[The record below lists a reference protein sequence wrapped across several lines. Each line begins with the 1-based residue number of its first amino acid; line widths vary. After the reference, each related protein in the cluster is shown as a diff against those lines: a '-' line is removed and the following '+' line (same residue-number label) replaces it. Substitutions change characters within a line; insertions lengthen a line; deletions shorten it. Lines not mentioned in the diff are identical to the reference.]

1 MKRYIL
7 LWILTTLL
15 NFYLAGQEVY
25 FQQLGSKQGLSQS
38 SAISIWQDEIG
49 RMWFANN
56 VLNCYDGEAVRVF
69 RVSEHT
75 EGVEDSYIH
84 ALCGNNSMLF
94 FLAENQLIGLD
105 LNTEAFTVTGIR
117 TNTICYSN
125 DQVYYESGGELA
137 VYDWQTQTNRT
148 VASLPQKDT
157 EITFILEMEKEIFW
171 LGTTSG
177 IYVIDAAQKQLKE
190 HILPDEHILYLY
202 KDSWHCIWI
211 ASQSRQI
218 HLYTPNQ
225 QIIPLKIE
233 NRTNDSLFNN
243 NNIYCIQEDIKGV
256 IWIGTLTGVYQLSRS
271 DIKDRFIL
279 RNHILEQIVVS
290 ALFSDR
296 QGTIWVGPYYGDVLY
311 HNPLVDNYTYY
322 TTDDSHPEWL
332 HGVIITQ
339 ITEDK
344 DGNLYVASGGSGIN
358 TLKPGSNSFEHITTA
373 NGLPQ
378 NRVRDIWYDKEHNRL
393 FISAFM
399 EGVFYLDL
407 YTKKIHPV
415 QSPLISSV
423 HQRIIEKIIPYKN
436 DLLLHT
442 QNGIFKLNRE
452 TLQISWFLEDDA
464 LRELCS
470 GIIRAIHIDERDIL
484 WVSSYDRGLFSIDL
498 KNNKAL
504 HRYGDGLTD
513 KSVIPSAIINICGN
527 MRQGLYFITQKSG
540 LLKYNAAENTF
551 HLFNE
556 EKDQLLSNICYN
568 MVFSPNGNLVLTTN
582 KGVSLIN
589 IAADNSMQV
598 VYNIRINPSSPLTGL
613 TGDCGM
619 YISPKDHRIFVGGF
633 FGLLC
638 FSEKD
643 IPIGQDLYS
652 MYFSSLQIN
661 NKLIKP
667 GSSLLDKNFYQV
679 DKLTLPHN
687 QNTINITFASSSYLS
702 SRATQ
707 YAYKLEG
714 LDDFWTETNHKTI
727 IYNSLRPG
735 KYKLIVRETENTDK
749 KAELAITINPPVWAT
764 LPAILIYLSVFLLS
778 VWQII
783 RFNRSKSLLR
793 ASLEIEQRENLRIEE
808 SNRNKMDFFINI
820 SNEFRTPLTL
830 ILSRLDHLSDDL
842 PAVSKNKIEKIK
854 RQASRLQDLITEMLD
869 FRKMEQNKLT
879 LKMGNH
885 NIIQFLQG
893 ICATFDDYAEEK
905 QLSFRF
911 NHTNE
916 PLQIW
921 FDQKQMQ
928 KVFYHLLMFI
938 FRTASA
944 KDSITVSIH
953 RAAGYVKIHITHKEI
968 TINENEANQLLE
980 ALNNNLV
987 FQHITSF
994 SDGAMGI
1001 AFSKGVLQLHKGELS
1016 AIHENNKTTVIISLL
1031 SGSSHIDMKDI
1042 EEPVEEAMTLLP
1054 PVINTGYLARDAFA
1068 SEEEEEE
1075 EESNREKRPRM
1086 LLIEEEL
1093 EMCDLFKESFS
1104 LTYEVI
1110 GIQDAKAAYDFAIR
1124 EIPDIILCETHLPET
1139 SGIELCSMLKSN
1151 LKTDHI
1157 PVILLSSQPSEE
1169 QTMESIRCE
1178 ADYYFVKPFNMK
1190 VLFLRCNY
1198 LVRSRRKILQH
1209 VPTESYQKI
1218 IEMATNE
1225 REQEFLAAANQVVE
1239 KNWENPDFDTQLWS
1253 RELNM
1258 SRTRFFNQIKKIT
1271 GTTPND
1277 YLLSL
1282 KMNKARALLQHEK
1295 NFTISEIAYQLGF
1308 TNPAYFTKCFKKQFG
1323 ITPQEYRKK

>member
-15 NFYLAGQEVY
+15 NFCLAGQEVY

-84 ALCGNNSMLF
+84 ALCGNNSTLF
-94 FLAENQLIGLD
+94 FLAENQLLEFD
-105 LNTEAFTVTGIR
+105 LNTETFTVTGIK

-125 DQVYYESGGELA
+125 DQIYYESGGELS
-137 VYDWQTQTNRT
+137 VYDWKNQTSRAI
-148 VASLPQKDT
+148 VSLPQKET
-157 EITFILEMEKEIFW
+157 EITFILEIEKDIFW
-171 LGTTSG
+171 LGTTTG
-177 IYVIDAAQKQLKE
+177 IYVVDAAQKQLKE
-190 HILPDEHILYLY
+190 HLLADEHILYLY
-202 KDSWHCIWI
+202 KDSWHYVWI
-211 ASQSRQI
+211 ASQSKQI
-218 HLYTPNQ
+218 HLYMPNQ

-233 NRTNDSLFNN
+233 NKTNGHLFN

-271 DIKDRFIL
+271 DVKDSFIL
-279 RNHILEQIVVS
+279 RNHILKQIIVS
-290 ALFSDR
+290 ALFSDK

-332 HGVIITQ
+332 HGVVITQ

-344 DGNLYVASGGSGIN
+344 EGTLYVASGGSGIN

-378 NRVRDIWYDKEHNRL
+378 NRIRDIWYDKEHNRL

-399 EGVFYLDL
+399 EGIFYLDL

-415 QSPLISSV
+415 KSPLISSV

-442 QNGIFKLNRE
+442 QNGIFKLDRE
-452 TLQISWFLEDDA
+452 SLQISWFLEDEE

-484 WVSSYDRGLFSIDL
+484 WVSSYYRGLFSIDL

-504 HRYGDGLTD
+504 HQYGDGLTD
-513 KSVIPSAIINICGN
+513 KSIIPSAIINICGN

-556 EKDQLLSNICYN
+556 ENDHLLSNICYN
-568 MVFSPNGNLVLTTN
+568 MIFSPGGNLVLTTN

-589 IAADNSMQV
+589 VAADNSMQV
-598 VYNIRINPSSPLTGL
+598 LYNIRINPSSPLTAM
-613 TGDCGM
+613 TGDCGL

-643 IPIGQDLYS
+643 IPGGQDLYS

-714 LDDFWTETNHKTI
+714 LDEFWTETNHKTI

-749 KAELAITINPPVWAT
+749 KVELAITIDPPIWAT
-764 LPAILIYLSVFLLS
+764 LPAILIYLSVFFLS
-778 VWQII
+778 IWQII
-783 RFNRSKSLLR
+783 RFNRSKSQLR
-793 ASLEIEQRENLRIEE
+793 TSLEIEQRENLRIEE
-808 SNRNKMDFFINI
+808 SNRTKMDFFINI

-830 ILSRLDHLSDDL
+830 ILSRLDHLSYDL

-854 RQASRLQDLITEMLD
+854 RQASRLQDLISEMLD
-869 FRKMEQNKLT
+869 FRKMEQNKLS
-879 LKMGNH
+879 LRMENY
-885 NIIQFLQG
+885 NIIQFLQS

-916 PLQIW
+916 PVQLW

-928 KVFYHLLMFI
+928 KVFYNLLLFI
-938 FRTASA
+938 FKTASA

-968 TINENEANQLLE
+968 TIHENKANQLLE
-980 ALNNNLV
+980 MLNNNHV
-987 FQHITSF
+987 FQHMTSF
-994 SDGAMGI
+994 SDGVMGI

-1042 EEPVEEAMTLLP
+1042 EKPVEEVTPILP
-1054 PVINTGYLARDAFA
+1054 PVIGIGHLAGDAF
-1068 SEEEEEE
+1068 SPEDEEEDN
-1075 EESNREKRPRM
+1075 SREKRPRM
-1086 LLIEEEL
+1086 LLIEEEP
-1093 EMCDLFKESFS
+1093 EMCELFKESFS

-1124 EIPDIILCETHLPET
+1124 EIPDIILCETHLPEI

-1169 QTMESIRCE
+1169 QALESIRCE

-1190 VLFLRCNY
+1190 LLFLRCNY

-1209 VPTESYQKI
+1209 VPTENHQKI

-1225 REQEFLAAANQVVE
+1225 REQEFLAAANQIVE
-1239 KNWENPDFDTQLWS
+1239 ENWENPDFDTQLWS

-1282 KMNKARALLQHEK
+1282 KMNKAQALLQHEK

-1308 TNPAYFTKCFKKQFG
+1308 TNPAYFSKCFKKQFG

>member
-1 MKRYIL
+1 MRRYIL
-7 LWILTTLL
+7 LWILTILF
-15 NFYLAGQEVY
+15 NFCLAGQEVY
-25 FQQLGSKQGLSQS
+25 FQQLGSKQGLSQA

-94 FLAENQLIGLD
+94 FLAENQLIGFD
-105 LNTEAFTVTGIR
+105 LNTEIFTVTGIK

-125 DQVYYESGGELA
+125 DRIYYESGEELS
-137 VYDWQTQTNRT
+137 VYDWKTRT
-148 VASLPQKDT
+148 SRVVASLPQKDT
-157 EITFILEMEKEIFW
+157 EIAFILEMEKEILW

-177 IYVIDAAQKQLKE
+177 IYVVDAAQQQIKE
-190 HILPDEHILYLY
+190 HMLADEHILYLY
-202 KDSWHCIWI
+202 KDSWHCVWI
-211 ASQSRQI
+211 ASQSKQI

-233 NRTNDSLFNN
+233 NKTNGPVFN

-271 DIKDRFIL
+271 DIKDSFIL
-279 RNHILEQIVVS
+279 QNHILEQIIVS

-322 TTDDSHPEWL
+322 TTDNSHPEWL

-344 DGNLYVASGGSGIN
+344 EGNLYVASGGSGIN
-358 TLKPGSNSFEHITTA
+358 TLKPGSNTFEHITTA

-378 NRVRDIWYDKEHNRL
+378 NRIRDIWYDKEYNRL
-393 FISAFM
+393 FISVFM
-399 EGVFYLDL
+399 EGLFYLDL
-407 YTKKIHPV
+407 STKKIRPV
-415 QSPLISSV
+415 ESPLVSSV

-436 DLLLHT
+436 GLLLHT
-442 QNGIFKLNRE
+442 QNGIFKLDRE
-452 TLQISWFLEDDA
+452 SLQISWFLEDEE

-484 WVSSYDRGLFSIDL
+484 WVSSYYRGLFSIDL
-498 KNNKAL
+498 KSGKAL
-504 HRYGDGLTD
+504 HQYGDGLTD

-540 LLKYNAAENTF
+540 ILKYNAAENTF
-551 HLFNE
+551 RVFNE

-568 MVFSPNGNLVLTTN
+568 MIFSPNGNLVLTTN
-582 KGVSLIN
+582 KGVSLIK
-589 IAADNSMQV
+589 IAAGNTIQTL
-598 VYNIRINPSSPLTGL
+598 YNIRINPSSPLTAL
-613 TGDCGM
+613 TGDCGL

-638 FSEKD
+638 FSEND
-643 IPIGQDLYS
+643 IPVGQDLYS

-667 GSSLLDKNFYQV
+667 GSSLLEKNFNQV
-679 DKLTLPHN
+679 DKLILPHN

-707 YAYKLEG
+707 YEYKLEG
-714 LDDFWTETNHKTI
+714 LDEFWTETNYKTI

-749 KAELAITINPPVWAT
+749 KIELAITINPPVWAT
-764 LPAILIYLSVFLLS
+764 LPAILIYLSVFFFS
-778 VWQII
+778 IWQII
-783 RFNRSKSLLR
+783 RFNKSKSLLQ

-808 SNRNKMDFFINI
+808 NNRNKMDFFINI

-830 ILSRLDHLSDDL
+830 ILSRLDHLSYDL

-854 RQASRLQDLITEMLD
+854 RQASRLQDLVSEMLD
-869 FRKMEQNKLT
+869 FRKMEQNKLS

-885 NIIQFLQG
+885 NIVQFLQG
-893 ICATFDDYAEEK
+893 ICATFDDYAAEK
-905 QLSFRF
+905 QLLFRF

-916 PLQIW
+916 PLQLW

-928 KVFYHLLMFI
+928 KVFYNLFLFI
-938 FRTASA
+938 FKTASA
-944 KDSITVSIH
+944 KDSVTVSLH
-953 RAAGYVKIHITHKEI
+953 RAPGCVKIHITHKEI
-968 TINENEANQLLE
+968 TINENKANQLLE
-980 ALNNNLV
+980 IVNNNHT
-987 FQHITSF
+987 FRHMTSF
-994 SDGAMGI
+994 SDGIMGI
-1001 AFSKGVLQLHKGELS
+1001 AFGRGVLQLHKGELS
-1016 AIHENNKTTVIISLL
+1016 AMRENDKTTVIISLL
-1031 SGSSHIDMKDI
+1031 TGSSHIDMKDI
-1042 EEPVEEAMTLLP
+1042 EEPAEEEITILP
-1054 PVINTGYLARDAFA
+1054 PVNTGSLAGDEF
-1068 SEEEEEE
+1068 SLEEDDD
-1075 EESNREKRPRM
+1075 EKNAQERRPRM
-1086 LLIEEEL
+1086 LLIEEEP
-1093 EMCDLFKESFS
+1093 EMCELFKESFS
-1104 LTYEVI
+1104 LTYEVTD
-1110 GIQDAKAAYDFAIR
+1110 IQDAKAAYDFAVR
-1124 EIPDIILCETHLPET
+1124 EIPDIILCEAHLSEI
-1139 SGIELCSMLKSN
+1139 SGMELCSMLKSN

-1157 PVILLSSQPSEE
+1157 PVILLSSQPSDE
-1169 QTMESIRCE
+1169 QTMESIRCG
-1178 ADYYFVKPFNMK
+1178 ADYYFVKPFNVK

-1198 LVRSRRKILQH
+1198 LVKNRRKILQH
-1209 VPTESYQKI
+1209 VLPAENYQKI

-1225 REQEFLAAANQVVE
+1225 REQEFLAAANQIVE
-1239 KNWENPDFDTQLWS
+1239 ENWVNPDFDTHLWS
-1253 RELNM
+1253 RELKM

-1271 GTTPND
+1271 GMTPND

-1282 KMNKARALLQHEK
+1282 KMNKARTLLQHEK

-1308 TNPAYFTKCFKKQFG
+1308 TNPAYFSKCFKKQFG
-1323 ITPQEYRKK
+1323 MTPQEYRKK